1 MAISMRLPLP
11 LGFFP
16 RTRPSCIST
25 AFLLDLSPPYHLSTW
40 SLPYLWRKSSNVCS
54 SFCGTSLPVPSKS
67 ISETSTSTLGVLTT
81 FFHQREHSCARKY
94 SFPSSKA
101 NQSSTSC
108 FSPVFL
114 PLVVRF
120 RHGVSSTITSLVD
133 ILPNS
138 PLSLLLLLLPS
149 FLKTLLPAF
158 PEVGNT
164 CHLVCDRAQFGPSST
179 SGHRLGVGSEP

>member
-16 RTRPSCIST
+16 RTRPSCISI
-25 AFLLDLSPPYHLSTW
+25 AFLFDLSPPYHLSTW
-40 SLPYLWRKSSNVCS
+40 SLPYLWRKSSDLCS
-54 SFCGTSLPVPSKS
+54 SFSGTSLPVPSKS
-67 ISETSTSTLGVLTT
+67 ISETSTSTLGILTT
-81 FFHQREHSCARKY
+81 FFHQCDDSCARKY

-120 RHGVSSTITSLVD
+120 RYGVSSNTISLVD
-133 ILPNS
+133 IFLNPY
-138 PLSLLLLLLPS
+138 PLHLLLLLLS

-158 PEVGNT
+158 PAVVTT
-164 CHLVCDRAQFGPSST
+164 CHLVCDRERFEQ
-179 SGHRLGVGSEP
+179 

>member
-1 MAISMRLPLP
+1 MRLLLP

-16 RTRPSCIST
+16 RTRPSCISI
-25 AFLLDLSPPYHLSTW
+25 AFLFDLSPPYHLSTW

-54 SFCGTSLPVPSKS
+54 SFSGTSLPVPSQS

-81 FFHQREHSCARKY
+81 FFHQCEDSCARKY

-101 NQSSTSC
+101 NQSSMSC

-120 RHGVSSTITSLVD
+120 RYGVSSSIISLVA
-133 ILPNS
+133 IFPNYTLPQ
-138 PLSLLLLLLPS
+138 LLLLLPS

-158 PEVGNT
+158 PGARST
-164 CHLVCDRAQFGPSST
+164 CHRVCDRERFE
-179 SGHRLGVGSEP
+179 L